1 MADVKPQARMRTG
14 EILVN
19 SGVITQAQLDIAL
32 QEQRARQGSLA
43 SLPIAEI
50 LVRNRFCTR
59 EQAEA
64 AVAKTIE
71 GGVSG
76 LFNTLLPQS
85 LCKRYGVLPERL
97 EEGCLI
103 VKAASPLNEVQRAAL
118 MQACLFPATSIKV
131 RAISKGVLERESA
144 KLFVDTLVLADCL
157 ENLRRNEPTGQL
169 IQAAITALLKEAL
182 DVRASDIHLDYKG
195 DLDSWISWRV
205 DGVLHRKFLVP
216 RKVMG
221 PLFIRL
227 KTEAGMD
234 ASETRREQDGRIH
247 HQYAGR
253 IMDFRV
259 SSLPISGGEGL
270 TLRVLDAES
279 LPDLPQMFPYQHDML
294 TALQGYLQIREKR
307 GGLILLSGQTGSGK
321 TTTLN
326 GMARILPRERCNLV
340 TIEDPVELELPFA
353 RQFQPNAMLGQNMA
367 QIERTL
373 LRQDPDVILIGEI
386 RDADSAVTALKMVES
401 GHLVLTTV
409 HAESPVQALLRVVSI
424 AAERE
429 SREWASFVISQ
440 FLKLSINQSLWA
452 KPCEVC
458 SVPGPGGVKL
468 NPAGCPHCS
477 NGRRGR
483 VLIHDTLLLGA
494 QAGEIERHE
503 LQLALQTGNA
513 RQLRDVQAVPG
524 IRRISRESVVR
535 LMIANKKLAI
545 EDAAEFD
552 EKARLEAEARDADVS
567 EPLPEARTLAEKDR
581 RLHDRAVE
589 SGMVVEEGASH
600 G

>member
-1 MADVKPQARMRTG
+1 MAELKTQRLRTG
-14 EILVN
+14 EILVEQ
-19 SGVITQAQLDIAL
+19 GVITQAQLDIAL
-32 QEQRARQGSLA
+32 QEQRARQGSMA

-59 EQAEA
+59 EQAET
-64 AVAKTIE
+64 AVAQTVE

-85 LCKRYGVLPERL
+85 ICKRFGVLPERM

-103 VKAASPLNEVQRAAL
+103 VKAASPLTEAQREVLR
-118 MQACLFPATSIKV
+118 QACLLPATSLKV
-131 RAISKGVLERESA
+131 RAVSKGVLEKESA

-169 IQAAITALLKEAL
+169 IQAAINALMKEAL
-182 DVRASDIHLDYKG
+182 DVRASDILLDYKG

-205 DGVLHRKFLVP
+205 DGVLLRKYLVP
-216 RKVMG
+216 RRVMG
-221 PLFIRL
+221 PLVIRI

-259 SSLPISGGEGL
+259 SSLPILGGEGL
-270 TLRVLDAES
+270 SLRVLDAES
-279 LPDLPQMFPYQHDML
+279 LPDLGQMFPYQPDML
-294 TALQGYLQIREKR
+294 TALQSYLRIREKR

-326 GMARILPRERCNLV
+326 GMARLLPRERINLV
-340 TIEDPVELELPFA
+340 TIENPVELDLPFG
-353 RQFQPNAMLGQNMA
+353 RQFQPNEMIGQNMA

-373 LRQDPDVILIGEI
+373 LRQDPDVVVIGEI
-386 RDADSAVTALKMVES
+386 RDADSACTALKMIES

-409 HAESPVQALLRVVSI
+409 HAESPWQALLRVVSI

-429 SREWASFVISQ
+429 SREWATFVISQ

-458 SVPGPGGVKL
+458 SVPVPGGVRL

-483 VLIHDTLLLGA
+483 VLVHDTVLMGP

-503 LQLALQTGNA
+503 LQLALQSGSA
-513 RQLRDVQAVPG
+513 KMLSDVQQQPG
-524 IRRISRESVVR
+524 VRRITRESVVR

-545 EDAAEFD
+545 EDANEFD
-552 EKARLEAEARDADVS
+552 EAHAVDAAKAAEQEALNA
-567 EPLPEARTLAEKDR
+567 
-581 RLHDRAVE
+581 
-589 SGMVVEEGASH
+589 
-600 G
+600 